1 METNVIDLFQKLSV
15 NEKKSFLSKISLNP
29 MKGSVAFITGGNRG
43 IGKKIVHK
51 FASNGANIVFNSSKD
66 CEKAR
71 LFATEIQKKY
81 DVDVLYLPCD
91 IRDENQIDAMID
103 AAKQKFGKIDFLI
116 NNAGKAYVENTLGM
130 SLSDWNECFSINL
143 TAVFLFCKKIVPLM
157 VANKFGRVVNISS
170 GTTVAIQPGLG
181 CYMAAK
187 AGVTLLSKGLA
198 KEYGDY
204 GITFNS
210 ILPGPT
216 DTDMLND
223 GIISYASNLG
233 TDVATVTNNIVGTN
247 AIKKV
252 VPPEDVAAMIYFLC
266 TEEGR
271 SITGH
276 AIPVDNGFSM

>member
-1 METNVIDLFQKLSV
+1 
-15 NEKKSFLSKISLNP
+15 
-29 MKGSVAFITGGNRG
+29 
-43 IGKKIVHK
+43 
-51 FASNGANIVFNSSKD
+51 
-66 CEKAR
+66 
-71 LFATEIQKKY
+71 
-81 DVDVLYLPCD
+81 
-91 IRDENQIDAMID
+91 
-103 AAKQKFGKIDFLI
+103 
-116 NNAGKAYVENTLGM
+116 
-130 SLSDWNECFSINL
+130 
-143 TAVFLFCKKIVPLM
+143 M

-266 TEEGR
+266 IEEGR